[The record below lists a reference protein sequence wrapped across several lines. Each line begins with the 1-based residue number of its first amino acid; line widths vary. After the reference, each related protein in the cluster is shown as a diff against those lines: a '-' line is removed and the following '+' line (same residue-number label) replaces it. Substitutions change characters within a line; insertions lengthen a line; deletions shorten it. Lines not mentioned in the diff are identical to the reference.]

1 MARLSFSL
9 STAFMTMAL
18 VAFIPSVSGQ
28 NLHYWEMGVDVETT
42 SYLRIYDGEGC
53 QLYPDITIDR
63 CNEEMFTY
71 YQINPT
77 QFSPDWCAQF
87 SGDSGPCV
95 KWNYEWET
103 DLITLEFSTSASE
116 ADVIAR
122 YVYVSGPDTSDQTFY
137 RPSSSAGS
145 SDIVFWVVVED
156 NETLVKAK
164 DGSNYYEDVF
174 ANGYVLPY
182 DLSYYCQDT
191 TSSPCPTGSITHIG
205 YFLSPVAYV
214 PSSTSGR
221 TFTFAAEGTARV
233 FEEWTTTW
241 DIPNLTLRFPQGRK
255 LIVEGELEADGVT
268 FTEAASEQG
277 WGGVAVYSGGTL
289 DFDGVTVSDAEVGV
303 DVYSTGNTFTNSFFT
318 GNGVG
323 IRSAYEQNYCPGLE
337 ACLIGDRSSFTLDQ
351 SCVTGSEYDPIDG
364 LDYGYGV
371 WARGTDA
378 LITATTVEGNDAYGL
393 RLDDADVAARRLLL
407 TENGTGSMFFP
418 DGARALSNGDLT
430 LASYFEGFPD
440 RGGVALGLNSIRDN
454 EDHEISLQDGY
465 TTVGLVCSLTFCP
478 DANRISE
485 SDFPG
490 DFSLLIDNDTK
501 EIIQAYR
508 TYWATTPA
516 DPPDAAFLRP
526 ERVEDFQAL
535 TSDPAASAGR
545 PGGCVA
551 PSRPSDTAATTRG
564 MLGGEAGRGEGLDA
578 ETAAWLRAQMHQM
591 RQALAAEPGADG
603 AAERLRV
610 LYALQRLDRAD
621 VLGEHTAT
629 AALLRTLY
637 APLAG
642 GEVPPALRAT
652 AEAALTASLHDALR
666 HGAYTE
672 ARALVADLGERVEGA
687 DARQALALVAVALD
701 EQAGD
706 VESAAEAVLRQA
718 VVPSV
723 ATIRRRFDERRQ
735 RKQPPLQRLL
745 HRARRNRTQD

>member
-1 MARLSFSL
+1 
-9 STAFMTMAL
+9 
-18 VAFIPSVSGQ
+18 
-28 NLHYWEMGVDVETT
+28 MGVDVETT

-516 DPPDAAFLRP
+516 DPPDAASGLEVRQRDGW
-526 ERVEDFQAL
+526 RV
-535 TSDPAASAGR
+535 AG
-545 PGGCVA
+545 
-551 PSRPSDTAATTRG
+551 
-564 MLGGEAGRGEGLDA
+564 
-578 ETAAWLRAQMHQM
+578 
-591 RQALAAEPGADG
+591 
-603 AAERLRV
+603 V
-610 LYALQRLDRAD
+610 L
-621 VLGEHTAT
+621 
-629 AALLRTLY
+629 ALLF
-637 APLAG
+637 LAG
-642 GEVPPALRAT
+642 GSVDVSMKAFDELYGATSSQALF
-652 AEAALTASLHDALR
+652 L
-666 HGAYTE
+666 
-672 ARALVADLGERVEGA
+672 LVVFGVAFGIG
-687 DARQALALVAVALD
+687 LALVVRRGVRDGVWPGRAEVGLGALLGVVNYGTA
-701 EQAGD
+701 EFILQAIARLSGPF
-706 VESAAEAVLRQA
+706 VFPANNIALVVGAAVLG
-718 VVPSV
+718 VVVWGERLS
-723 ATIRRRFDERRQ
+723 ATN
-735 RKQPPLQRLL
+735 KLGLGLAAGALL
-745 HRARRNRTQD
+745 LLGL